1 MQKYCSFT
9 DKSFFSIHLR
19 QPGSVGRAR
28 HTFPAPKC
36 IISKGMRLLTV
47 NRKTYSSN
55 VGKWEMVRALTVTYK
70 RFCLHVC
77 KLIKLCRKENSM
89 HHSYFCCCVQGTL
102 DYSIASQLHFVNCS
116 SHMKPGLFAQE
127 VVHRVKNRGM
137 RVVLHHAHCTCVCL
151 TCFVHCMSN

>member
-36 IISKGMRLLTV
+36 IMSKGMRLLTV

-70 RFCLHVC
+70 
-77 KLIKLCRKENSM
+77 ENSM
-89 HHSYFCCCVQGTL
+89 HHNYFCCCVESRDEGGVASCTL
-102 DYSIASQLHFVNCS
+102 YLCLFDTFYSCTACQIKNWLWHFPRTLLLWIPICDNILSTVSDNALS
-116 SHMKPGLFAQE
+116 TIFIHYKWKL
-127 VVHRVKNRGM
+127 V
-137 RVVLHHAHCTCVCL
+137 
-151 TCFVHCMSN
+151 